1 MFCVSRSNPRDFHGK
16 RRDDPRNDEV
26 GALGFYRKDNA
37 GGAGNLVQYG
47 QGKSLSWGKNLGTE
61 KIKELK
67 PLLESLKEVVK
78 ERYKAEILGIFG
90 SYSRGEEREQSDLD
104 ILVRFEED
112 ADLIHFI
119 GLSLF
124 LEEKLSLK
132 VDVVP
137 YDAIRKELKDI
148 ILRETVYL

>member
-1 MFCVSRSNPRDFHGK
+1 MGFTGK
-16 RRDDPRNDEV
+16 TTLEV
-26 GALGFYRKDNA
+26 PEIWYNTVKARVYPG
-37 GGAGNLVQYG
+37 
-47 QGKSLSWGKNLGTE
+47 GKNLGTE

-137 YDAIRKELKDI
+137 YDAIRKEFKDI